1 MGSALVRGGGTTGP
15 AVAAK
20 QDGSA
25 RGMAYAGPARGVAYA
40 GEVRYTR
47 WADLPAGPKMP
58 AGTVWDVAASTV
70 LRRGT
75 ERRQEVTAWAL
86 TPTGLLHATAVRP
99 LALNS
104 AGKLAPSGRWAVEM
118 QQRTVRELARMRPA
132 MGPGTDAQGDAMAV
146 VEDVTSPVES
156 LPASVQQPLHGDGT
170 PLQWAVLFGGRR
182 EEVRALTVGSHSVTA
197 VLAVRDRNG
206 RKAGPWDL
214 SAWRGELAGDPALGR
229 GGRQEL
235 GAA

>member
-20 QDGSA
+20 QDGP
-25 RGMAYAGPARGVAYA
+25 AGKSARGVAYA

-75 ERRQEVTAWAL
+75 VERRQEVTAWAL

-118 QQRTVRELARMRPA
+118 QQRTVRGLARMRPA
-132 MGPGTDAQGDAMAV
+132 MGPGADAQGDAMAV

-156 LPASVQQPLHGDGT
+156 LPASVQRVLHEDGT

-214 SAWRGELAGDPALGR
+214 SAWRGELAGGPELGR
-229 GGRQEL
+229 GGHQEL